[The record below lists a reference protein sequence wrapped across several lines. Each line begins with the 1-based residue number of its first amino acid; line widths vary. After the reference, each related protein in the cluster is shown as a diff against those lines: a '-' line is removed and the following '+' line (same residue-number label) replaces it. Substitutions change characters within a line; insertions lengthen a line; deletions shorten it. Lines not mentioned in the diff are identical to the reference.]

1 MVDVN
6 KPDYLIL
13 PPDFIYS
20 NKFHSS
26 FNFGTSLYRIGTIG
40 EIFNLENGFL
50 WHTVVKMSLT
60 APNSNIKNE
69 QDIKGF
75 CQSIY
80 GLCKLTNPI
89 AKKEDLYPAL
99 QYLDNTLDFLPESF
113 IDTSYYENLQKKY
126 FCWEHPTIGNEN
138 YSIISSRGWI
148 ILDGNN
154 E

>member
-1 MVDVN
+1 MADVN

-80 GLCKLTNPI
+80 GVCNFGHLD
-89 AKKEDLYPAL
+89 KEENLFTSL
-99 QYLDNTLDFLPESF
+99 IYLDNMSYLPRNL
-113 IDTSYYENLQKKY
+113 IDDSYYSVLRNKY
-126 FCWEHPTIGNEN
+126 YCHKITKVAGDEYTL
-138 YSIISSRGWI
+138 ISSRLFAG
-148 ILDGNN
+148 G
-154 E
+154 